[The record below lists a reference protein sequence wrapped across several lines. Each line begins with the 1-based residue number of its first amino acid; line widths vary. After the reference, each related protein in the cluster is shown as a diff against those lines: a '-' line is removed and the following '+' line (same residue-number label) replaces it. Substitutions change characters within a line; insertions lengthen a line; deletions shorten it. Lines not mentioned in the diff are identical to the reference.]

1 MATAK
6 TICSLNRSLALYAE
20 ELERAKAEKRI
31 TTRPR
36 ALVQITENT
45 KEQQMAIRGRP
56 FPKGISGNPGGRPR
70 VLGDVQELA
79 RERSPEAINTLAAIM
94 DDKKAP
100 PAARVAAANS
110 LLDRGYGKP
119 TQPISQTLT
128 RIDPSTM
135 SDAELAAI
143 VRNGIQPNARP
154 H

>member
-1 MATAK
+1 
-6 TICSLNRSLALYAE
+6 
-20 ELERAKAEKRI
+20 
-31 TTRPR
+31 
-36 ALVQITENT
+36 
-45 KEQQMAIRGRP
+45 MAIRGRP
-56 FPKGISGNPGGRPR
+56 FQKGTSGNPGGRPR

-128 RIDPSTM
+128 KIDPSTM
-135 SDAELAAI
+135 SDEELASI
-143 VRNGIQPNARP
+143 VRGRMQADERP

>member
-1 MATAK
+1 MA
-6 TICSLNRSLALYAE
+6 
-20 ELERAKAEKRI
+20 
-31 TTRPR
+31 
-36 ALVQITENT
+36 V
-45 KEQQMAIRGRP
+45 RGRP
-56 FPKGISGNPGGRPR
+56 FQKGTSGNPGGRPR

>member
-1 MATAK
+1 MPGK
-6 TICSLNRSLALYAE
+6 
-20 ELERAKAEKRI
+20 
-31 TTRPR
+31 
-36 ALVQITENT
+36 
-45 KEQQMAIRGRP
+45 GRP
-56 FPKGISGNPGGRPR
+56 FQQGTSGNPGGRPR

-79 RERSPEAINTLAAIM
+79 RERSPAAVNTHAAIM
-94 DDKKAP
+94 DDPKAP

-128 RIDPSTM
+128 KIDPSTM

-143 VRNGIQPNARP
+143 VRNGIQADARP